1 VRRVLQIGGMS
12 AVHFTLPLDQPDAIT
27 TARPAIV
34 VLIDMEID
42 SLVPAI
48 QAQLDQCLVAGGIF
62 AADDILKS
70 EAQIAWLIKLSEMTK
85 EPN

>member
-1 VRRVLQIGGMS
+1 MGGMS
-12 AVHFTLPLDQPDAIT
+12 AVHLTFPVKNPDAV
-27 TARPAIV
+27 TALCPAIV

-42 SLVPAI
+42 SLDSLM
-48 QAQLDQCLVAGGIF
+48 QAQLDQTVLAGGIF

-70 EAQIAWLIKLSEMTK
+70 EAQIAWLITLADMTK

>member
-1 VRRVLQIGGMS
+1 MS
-12 AVHFTLPLDQPDAIT
+12 AVHLTLPLDKPDAMT

-42 SLVPAI
+42 SLDPAI
-48 QAQLDQCLVAGGIF
+48 QTQLDHSLLAGGIF
-62 AADDILKS
+62 VADDILKS
-70 EAQIAWLIKLSEMTK
+70 EAQIAWLIKLADMTK